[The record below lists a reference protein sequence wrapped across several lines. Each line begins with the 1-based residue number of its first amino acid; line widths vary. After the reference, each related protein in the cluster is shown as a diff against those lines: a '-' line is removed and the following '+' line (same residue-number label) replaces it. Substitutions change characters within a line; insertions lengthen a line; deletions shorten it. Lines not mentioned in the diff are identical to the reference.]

1 MEFRHEWK
9 HEITASDLAA
19 LRARLRILMTQDSH
33 GVEGRYR
40 VRSLYFDTP
49 ADKALWEKRNG
60 VDPREKFRL
69 RYYMVHNYYLYEE
82 DGVLSIWQKSM

>member
-9 HEITASDLAA
+9 HEITASDWAA
-19 LRARLRILMTQDSH
+19 LRARLQILMTPDPH
-33 GVEGRYR
+33 GVNGRYQ

-60 VDPREKFRL
+60 VDPR
-69 RYYMVHNYYLYEE
+69 
-82 DGVLSIWQKSM
+82 DIKSRRFAHGA